1 MRYICLDELSNGG
14 HKNQSG
20 GACPPGWAVIPAEM
34 ELPNF
39 PFGDV
44 TAEIID
50 GVLTVTSWTA
60 GELPPEPEPE
70 PSAEDDVELMLV
82 DHEYRLTLLEL
93 GVE

>member
-20 GACPPGWAVIPAEM
+20 GACPQGWAVIPDDM
-34 ELPNF
+34 ELEHF
-39 PFGDV
+39 PFGRAM
-44 TAEIID
+44 AEEVD
-50 GVLTVTSWTA
+50 GVLTLVGWVA
-60 GELPPEPEPE
+60 YDYPPSPTPE
-70 PSAEDDVELMLV
+70 PSAEDDIELMLV